1 MKTAS
6 HGNQEHGIA
15 GRWRQLRQRLSE
27 KRFIGRLLP
36 DPCAGDMAEGP
47 GVLMIK
53 IDGLSY
59 RQLQKALNG
68 NRLPYLRHRIETGAH
83 ELRRFYSGVPSATP
97 AVQGELFFGVK
108 SSVPSVAFMDRQ
120 QRKKLVMLF
129 PGSVEVVAEKLAQ
142 QGTPLLQ
149 GGTSYSNIYTGGAAE
164 ARYCIQTMRLRS
176 IGHLVSSVRL
186 VFHFLVRP
194 IKFLQMLGYGLIEA
208 GIACFDFIRGATR
221 GKNIFKEIK
230 FIPTR
235 MIVCIL
241 LRELIRTRVKMD
253 LARGRRIV
261 HASLLGYDEQSH
273 RRGPDS
279 AFAHW
284 TLKGIDAAIADM
296 HRKAQDSQCRSYR
309 LIVYA
314 DHGQEDVVSYSK
326 RYGKTAEDAVKEV
339 LAALDAGTGR
349 KDRRCDSIR
358 RSRGFLRQD
367 NVGKRK
373 SVPAAVFEPEIQVTT
388 MGPLGHVYLQ
398 RSIPPPRKAQL
409 ADKLVHQARIPL
421 VLYTDDDKTMAVN
434 RQGRLDLWENRR
446 QVLGGDHPYLDQAAA
461 DLGRVCNHSNAG
473 DLIISGWT
481 PNAPSLT
488 FAVENGAHGGPGRR
502 ETEAFILLPQSNDG
516 KSAVLRPLDLRRYVF
531 ELLGIEPGRNPD
543 RSQAPEKTVSGM
555 KP

>member
-1 MKTAS
+1 MTTTS
-6 HGNQEHGIA
+6 HGNQEDGIA

-27 KRFIGRLLP
+27 KRFIGRLLR
-36 DPCAGDMAEGP
+36 DPCAGDATEGP

-68 NRLPYLRHRIETGAH
+68 NRLPYLRHLIEAGAH

-108 SSVPSVAFMDRQ
+108 SSVPSIAFMDRK

-129 PGSVEVVAEKLAQ
+129 PGSVEEVAEKLAD

-176 IGHLVSSVRL
+176 IGHLVSSVHL
-186 VFHFLVRP
+186 VIHFLVRP
-194 IKFLQMLGYGLIEA
+194 IKFFQMLGYGLIEA

-235 MIVCIL
+235 VLVCIL
-241 LRELIRTRVKMD
+241 LRELVRTRVKMD
-253 LARGRRIV
+253 LGRGMRIV

-296 HRKAQDSQCRSYR
+296 HRTAQGSQCRSYR
-309 LIVYA
+309 LIVYS

-326 RYGKTAEDAVKEV
+326 RYGKTAEEAVEELV
-339 LAALDAGTGR
+339 SAVGSGTGR

-358 RSRGFLRQD
+358 RSRGFLRQAD
-367 NVGKRK
+367 GGKRK
-373 SVPAAVFEPEIQVTT
+373 SVPAACFQQEIQVTT

-398 RSIPPPRKAQL
+398 RSISPDRKAQL
-409 ADKLVHQARIPL
+409 ADKLVHEARIPL
-421 VLYTDDDKTMAVN
+421 VLYTNGDKTTAVN
-434 RQGRLDLWENRR
+434 RRGRFDLWENRR
-446 QVLGGDHPYLDQAAA
+446 QVLGGDHPYLDQTAA
-461 DLGRVCNHSNAG
+461 DLERVCHHSNAG
-473 DLIISGWT
+473 DWIISGWS
-481 PNAPSLT
+481 PNAQALT

-502 ETEAFILLPQSNDG
+502 ETEAFILLPQSNG
-516 KSAVLRPLDLRRYVF
+516 SNTAVLRPLDLRRYVF
-531 ELLGIEPGRNPD
+531 ELLAVEPNRNPD
-543 RSQAPEKTVSGM
+543 RSQAPAKRFPG
-555 KP
+555 